1 MSKNVAGVAKGMGKQ
16 KRIPFFT
23 RKNDGFL
30 VRSQSGIEL
39 AAVTL
44 DLTNA
49 FQRNNQRWSI
59 LAGAADIGSLDVSAI
74 SVLKP
79 AFAASPGSVFHQ
91 FCQLIHSGWY
101 FTLAC

>member
-16 KRIPFFT
+16 QRIPFFT
-23 RKNDGFL
+23 RKSDGFL
-30 VRSQSGIEL
+30 VRSKCGIEM

-49 FQRNNQRWSI
+49 FQSSNQRPSV
-59 LAGAADIGSLDVSAI
+59 LPGATDIGSLDVSAI

-79 AFAASPGSVFHQ
+79 AFAASPGGVFHQ
-91 FCQLIHSGWY
+91 FCRLVHSECI
-101 FTLAC
+101 L